1 MTNTFLETRKVDKLL
16 GTGRFYGSPGSCRNV
31 AGTREFQLS
40 RMEKGVDTLLN
51 IKAFLTTARAGSFSA
66 AARELGVAPS
76 VIVKRINRLEDQM
89 RAQLFLRSTR
99 KLTLTETGER
109 YFPRY
114 QSIVGEV
121 EDAINGA
128 ASSAQQIEGLLRVK
142 CPTTLALLNFGA
154 ILSDFQVAHPGIVV
168 ELALIDRSVNPVEED
183 FDIAI
188 GAMPAA
194 YANVIEEPLSPYPR
208 VLCAAPSY
216 LEARGEPK
224 HPIDLI
230 GHDCLTFQTTGS
242 TWSFES
248 PRGLINVDVRSRFSA
263 NDSQILHGAACR
275 GLGIAMV
282 ARYIAR
288 PEIESGQ
295 LKTLLPDYPVP
306 EFWLKALIP
315 SNKIRRAAVQSLLRW
330 IKERMQPLPS
340 WAV

>member
-1 MTNTFLETRKVDKLL
+1 MRKLGKLL
-16 GTGRFYGSPGSCRNV
+16 AAIIFYRRAAKGRTAAGTGDG
-31 AGTREFQLS
+31 QLS
-40 RMEKGVDTLLN
+40 QKEKGMDTLLN
-51 IKAFLTTARAGSFSA
+51 IKAFLATARAGSFSA

-89 RAQLFLRSTR
+89 RAQLFVRSTR
-99 KLTLTETGER
+99 KLSLTETGEH

-114 QSIVGEV
+114 QTIVGDV
-121 EDAINGA
+121 EDALNGA
-128 ASSAQQIEGLLRVK
+128 ASASNTIEGQLRIK
-142 CPTTLALLNFGA
+142 CPTTLAILNFGD
-154 ILSDFQVAHPGIVV
+154 ILNDFQVAHPAIALDLV
-168 ELALIDRSVNPVEED
+168 LIDRSVNPVEED

-188 GAMPAA
+188 GAMPAS
-194 YANVIEEPLSPYPR
+194 YANVIDEPLTPYPR

-224 HPIDLI
+224 HPIDLT

-263 NDSQILHGAACR
+263 NDSQILQSAACR
-275 GLGIAMV
+275 GLGITMI

-288 PEIESGQ
+288 PAIEAGH

-306 EFWLKALIP
+306 ELWLKALVP
-315 SNKIRRAAVQSLLRW
+315 THKIKRVAVQSLLRW
-330 IKERMQPLPS
+330 IKERMEPRPL
-340 WAV
+340 WAA

>member
-1 MTNTFLETRKVDKLL
+1 M
-16 GTGRFYGSPGSCRNV
+16 
-31 AGTREFQLS
+31 
-40 RMEKGVDTLLN
+40 DTLLN
-51 IKAFLTTARAGSFSA
+51 IKAFLATARAGSFSG
-66 AARELGVAPS
+66 AARRLGVAPS

-89 RAQLFLRSTR
+89 RAQLFIRSTR
-99 KLTLTETGER
+99 KLTLTDTGER

-128 ASSAQQIEGLLRVK
+128 ARSPDQIEGHLRIK
-142 CPTTLALLNFGA
+142 CPTTLTILNFGE
-154 ILSDFQVAHPGIVV
+154 ILTDFQTAHPGISIEIV
-168 ELALIDRSVNPVEED
+168 LIDRSVNPVEED

-208 VLCAAPSY
+208 VLCAAPAY
-216 LEARGEPK
+216 VAARGEPS

-248 PRGLINVDVRSRFSA
+248 PRGLINVDVHSRFSA
-263 NDSQILHGAACR
+263 NDSQILQAAACR
-275 GLGIAMV
+275 GLGITMI

-288 PEIESGQ
+288 PAIERGA

-315 SNKIRRAAVQSLLRW
+315 TGKIKKAAVQSLLRW
-330 IKERMQPLPS
+330 IKDRMRPLPP
-340 WAV
+340 WAQ

>member
-1 MTNTFLETRKVDKLL
+1 M
-16 GTGRFYGSPGSCRNV
+16 
-31 AGTREFQLS
+31 
-40 RMEKGVDTLLN
+40 DTLLN
-51 IKAFLTTARAGSFSA
+51 IKAFLASARAGSFSA

-99 KLTLTETGER
+99 KLTLTDTGEL

-121 EDAINGA
+121 ENAINGA
-128 ASSAQQIEGLLRVK
+128 ASSTERIEGLIRVK
-142 CPTTLALLNFGA
+142 CPTTLAILNFGD
-154 ILSDFQVAHPGIVV
+154 ILNDFQVAHPGIAVD
-168 ELALIDRSVNPVEED
+168 LALIDRSVNPVEED

-188 GAMPAA
+188 GAMPAS
-194 YANVIEEPLSPYPR
+194 YANVIDEPLTPYPR

-216 LEARGEPK
+216 LDAHGEPK
-224 HPIDLI
+224 HPIDLTA
-230 GHDCLTFQTTGS
+230 HDCLTFHTTGS

-263 NDSQILHGAACR
+263 NDSQILQSAACR
-275 GLGIAMV
+275 GLGITMI

-288 PEIESGQ
+288 PAIETGR
-295 LKTLLPDYPVP
+295 LKILLPDYPVP

-315 SNKIRRAAVQSLLRW
+315 RNKLRRAAVQKLLGW
-330 IKERMQPLPS
+330 IKQRMEPLPP

>member
-1 MTNTFLETRKVDKLL
+1 M
-16 GTGRFYGSPGSCRNV
+16 
-31 AGTREFQLS
+31 
-40 RMEKGVDTLLN
+40 DTLLN
-51 IKAFLTTARAGSFSA
+51 IKAFLSTARAGSFSA

-89 RAQLFLRSTR
+89 RAKLFVRSTR
-99 KLTLTETGER
+99 KLSLTETGEH

-114 QSIVGEV
+114 QSIVGDV
-121 EDAINGA
+121 ENAINGA
-128 ASSAQQIEGLLRVK
+128 AASSNTLEGQLRIK
-142 CPTTLALLNFGA
+142 CPTTLALLNFGE
-154 ILSDFQVAHPGIVV
+154 ILNDFQVAHPGVSV
-168 ELALIDRSVNPVEED
+168 DLVLIDRSVNPVEED

-188 GAMPAA
+188 GAMPAS
-194 YANVIEEPLSPYPR
+194 YANVIDEPLSPYPR
-208 VLCAAPSY
+208 VLCASPAY

-224 HPIDLI
+224 HPIDLT
-230 GHDCLTFQTTGS
+230 GHDCLTFHTTGS

-248 PRGLINVDVRSRFSA
+248 PRGLINVDVPSRFSA
-263 NDSQILHGAACR
+263 NDSQILQSAACR

-288 PEIESGQ
+288 PAIEAGT

-306 EFWLKALIP
+306 ELWLKALIP
-315 SNKIRRAAVQSLLRW
+315 TNKIRRVAVQSLLRW

>member
-1 MTNTFLETRKVDKLL
+1 
-16 GTGRFYGSPGSCRNV
+16 
-31 AGTREFQLS
+31 
-40 RMEKGVDTLLN
+40 MEKGVDTLLN
-51 IKAFLTTARAGSFSA
+51 IKAFLATARAGSFSA

-99 KLTLTETGER
+99 KLTLTDTGER

-114 QSIVGEV
+114 QTLVGEV
-121 EDAINGA
+121 ESAINGA
-128 ASSAQQIEGLLRVK
+128 ASSTERIEGLIRVK
-142 CPTTLALLNFGA
+142 CPTTLAILNFGE
-154 ILSDFQVAHPGIVV
+154 ILNDFQVAHPGIAVD
-168 ELALIDRSVNPVEED
+168 LALTDRSVNPVEED
-183 FDIAI
+183 LDIAI
-188 GAMPAA
+188 GAMPAS
-194 YANVIEEPLSPYPR
+194 YANVIDEPLTPYPR

-216 LEARGEPK
+216 LDARGEPK
-224 HPIDLI
+224 HPIDLT
-230 GHDCLTFQTTGS
+230 GHDCLTFHTTGS

-263 NDSQILHGAACR
+263 NDSQILQSAACR
-275 GLGIAMV
+275 GLGITMI

-288 PEIESGQ
+288 PAIEAGR

-315 SNKIRRAAVQSLLRW
+315 TNKIRRVAVQKLLSW
-330 IKERMQPLPS
+330 IKQRMEPLPP

>member
-1 MTNTFLETRKVDKLL
+1 
-16 GTGRFYGSPGSCRNV
+16 
-31 AGTREFQLS
+31 
-40 RMEKGVDTLLN
+40 MEKGVDTLLN
-51 IKAFLTTARAGSFSA
+51 IKAFLATARAGSFSG
-66 AARELGVAPS
+66 AAREMGVAPS

-99 KLTLTETGER
+99 KLTLTDTGER

-114 QSIVGEV
+114 QTIVGEV
-121 EDAINGA
+121 ENAINGA
-128 ASSAQQIEGLLRVK
+128 ASSSDRIEGLIRVK
-142 CPTTLALLNFGA
+142 CPTTLAILNFGA
-154 ILSDFQVAHPGIVV
+154 ILNEFQVAYPGIAID
-168 ELALIDRSVNPVEED
+168 LALIDRSVNPVEED

-188 GAMPAA
+188 GAMPAS
-194 YANVIEEPLSPYPR
+194 YANVIDEPLAPYPR

-230 GHDCLTFQTTGS
+230 GHDCLTFHTTGS

-263 NDSQILHGAACR
+263 NDSQVLQSAACG
-275 GLGIAMV
+275 GLGITMI

-288 PEIESGQ
+288 PEIEAGR

-306 EFWLKALIP
+306 EFWLKALVP
-315 SNKIRRAAVQSLLRW
+315 SNKIRRAAVQKLLGW
-330 IKERMQPLPS
+330 IKQRMDPLPP
-340 WAV
+340 WAA

>member
-1 MTNTFLETRKVDKLL
+1 M
-16 GTGRFYGSPGSCRNV
+16 GT
-31 AGTREFQLS
+31 TQLS
-40 RMEKGVDTLLN
+40 RLEKGMDTLLN
-51 IKAFLTTARAGSFSA
+51 IKAFLTTARVGSFSA

-89 RAQLFLRSTR
+89 RAQLFVRSTR
-99 KLTLTETGER
+99 KLSLTETGER

-114 QSIVGEV
+114 QTIVGDV

-128 ASSAQQIEGLLRVK
+128 ASAADRIEGQLRIK
-142 CPTTLALLNFGA
+142 CPTTLAILQFGEILN
-154 ILSDFQVAHPGIVV
+154 DFQVAHPGIAVDLV
-168 ELALIDRSVNPVEED
+168 LIDRSVNPMEED

-188 GAMPAA
+188 GAMPAS
-194 YANVIEEPLSPYPR
+194 YANVVDEPLSPYPR
-208 VLCAAPSY
+208 VLCASPAY
-216 LEARGEPK
+216 IAARGEPK

-263 NDSQILHGAACR
+263 NDSQILQSAACR

-288 PEIESGQ
+288 PAIEAGT
-295 LKTLLPDYPVP
+295 LRTLLDHYPVP

-315 SNKIRRAAVQSLLRW
+315 SNKIHRAAVQSLLAW
-330 IKERMQPLPS
+330 IKQRMQPRPA
-340 WAV
+340 WAM

>member
-1 MTNTFLETRKVDKLL
+1 M
-16 GTGRFYGSPGSCRNV
+16 
-31 AGTREFQLS
+31 
-40 RMEKGVDTLLN
+40 DTLLN
-51 IKAFLTTARAGSFSA
+51 IKAFLATARAGSFSG
-66 AARELGVAPS
+66 AARRLGVAPS

-89 RAQLFLRSTR
+89 RAQLFIRSTR
-99 KLTLTETGER
+99 KLTLTDTGER

-114 QSIVGEV
+114 QTIVGEV

-128 ASSAQQIEGLLRVK
+128 ARSPDQIEGHLRIK
-142 CPTTLALLNFGA
+142 CPTTLTILNFGE
-154 ILSDFQVAHPGIVV
+154 ILTDFQTAHPGISV
-168 ELALIDRSVNPVEED
+168 EIVLIDRSVNPVEED

-216 LEARGEPK
+216 VAARGEPN

-248 PRGLINVDVRSRFSA
+248 PRGLINVDVHSRFSA
-263 NDSQILHGAACR
+263 NDSQILQAAACR
-275 GLGIAMV
+275 GLGITMI

-288 PEIESGQ
+288 PAIERGA

-306 EFWLKALIP
+306 EFWLKALVPI
-315 SNKIRRAAVQSLLRW
+315 SKIKKAAVQSLLSW
-330 IKERMQPLPS
+330 IKDRMRPLPP
-340 WAV
+340 WAH

>member
-1 MTNTFLETRKVDKLL
+1 MGADAGLFPEPGQFSFLEWRK
-16 GTGRFYGSPGSCRNV
+16 
-31 AGTREFQLS
+31 A
-40 RMEKGVDTLLN
+40 VDTLLN
-51 IKAFLTTARAGSFSA
+51 IKAFLATARAGSFSA

-99 KLTLTETGER
+99 KLTLTDTGER

-114 QSIVGEV
+114 QTIVGEV
-121 EDAINGA
+121 ENAINGA
-128 ASSAQQIEGLLRVK
+128 ASSTERIEGLIRVK
-142 CPTTLALLNFGA
+142 CPTTLAILNFGE
-154 ILSDFQVAHPGIVV
+154 ILNDFQVAHPGIAVD
-168 ELALIDRSVNPVEED
+168 LALIDRSVNPVEED

-188 GAMPAA
+188 GAMPAS
-194 YANVIEEPLSPYPR
+194 YANVIDEPLTPYPR

-216 LEARGEPK
+216 VEARGEPK
-224 HPIDLI
+224 HPIDLT
-230 GHDCLTFQTTGS
+230 GHDCLTFHTTGS

-263 NDSQILHGAACR
+263 NDSQILRSAACR

-288 PEIESGQ
+288 PEIEAGR
-295 LKTLLPDYPVP
+295 LNILLPDYPVP
-306 EFWLKALIP
+306 EFWLKALVP
-315 SNKIRRAAVQSLLRW
+315 THKIRRAAVRSLLAW
-330 IKERMQPLPS
+330 IKQSMQPLPS

>member
-1 MTNTFLETRKVDKLL
+1 
-16 GTGRFYGSPGSCRNV
+16 
-31 AGTREFQLS
+31 
-40 RMEKGVDTLLN
+40 MEKGVDTLLN
-51 IKAFLTTARAGSFSA
+51 IKAFLTTARLGSFSA

-89 RAQLFLRSTR
+89 RAQLFVRSTR
-99 KLTLTETGER
+99 KLALTETGER

-128 ASSAQQIEGLLRVK
+128 ASSAQQLEGLLRVK
-142 CPTTLALLNFGA
+142 CPTTFAVSNFGT
-154 ILSDFQVAHPGIVV
+154 ILSDFQVAHPGIAV

-194 YANVIEEPLSPYPR
+194 YANVIDEPLAPYPR
-208 VLCAAPSY
+208 IVCAAPSY

-230 GHDCLTFQTTGS
+230 GHDCLTFQVTGS

-248 PRGLINVDVRSRFSA
+248 PRGLINVDVRSRLTA
-263 NDSQILHGAACR
+263 NDSVILQRAACR
-275 GLGIAMV
+275 GLGITMV
-282 ARYIAR
+282 AHYIAR
-288 PEIESGQ
+288 PELEAGR
-295 LKTLLPDYPVP
+295 LKALLPDYPVP
-306 EFWLKALIP
+306 EMWLKALIP
-315 SNKIRRAAVQSLLRW
+315 TNKFRRAAVQSLLVW
-330 IKERMQPLPS
+330 IKERMQPTAA
-340 WAV
+340 WAA